1 MSDHHCQPGLF
12 PPYIWYLLMLKR
24 FGEGQRPWLI
34 MNFLDDMNYCWPEKK
49 KAPLLFVASWIST
62 LIKYSNF
69 QADPP
74 SKQYLR
80 EDVTFN
86 QSIPDHKYN
95 LFRCSLFTY
104 TMCIVCIVVVYKIT
118 ILYCFKYIIQ
128 DTCIIQY
135 LQLCNATALFRK
147 RVKNVPVQM

>member
-1 MSDHHCQPGLF
+1 MGQPYVRSSLSARFVSSLYLISDNVKK
-12 PPYIWYLLMLKR
+12 IWRRTETLVDYEFFRWHELLLAR
-24 FGEGQRPWLI
+24 EEEGSSPFRGI
-34 MNFLDDMNYCWPEKK
+34 MNKHINKIFK
-49 KAPLLFVASWIST
+49 FSSWST
-62 LIKYSNF
+62 L
-69 QADPP
+69 
-74 SKQYLR
+74 
-80 EDVTFN
+80 ETDVTFN

>member
-12 PPYIWYLLMLKR
+12 PPYIWYLIMLKR

-34 MNFLDDMNYCWPEKK
+34 INFLDDMNYCWPEKM
-49 KAPLLFVASWIST
+49 KAPLLFRGIMNKHINKIFKFSSWST
-62 LIKYSNF
+62 L
-69 QADPP
+69 
-74 SKQYLR
+74 
-80 EDVTFN
+80 ETDVTFN